1 MIKEPGDGSLPFAY
15 IILEISTLCGSRA
28 SALMLLNDARKG
40 VFCCPNFRTYNVVDC
55 IQATGASGPKN
66 EKERRQRIWI

>member
-1 MIKEPGDGSLPFAY
+1 MIKEIGTALRLLHLQALKFQHFADH
-15 IILEISTLCGSRA
+15 A
-28 SALMLLNDARKG
+28 QALMLLNDARKG
-40 VFCCPNFRTYNVVDC
+40 VFCCPNFRTYDVVDC